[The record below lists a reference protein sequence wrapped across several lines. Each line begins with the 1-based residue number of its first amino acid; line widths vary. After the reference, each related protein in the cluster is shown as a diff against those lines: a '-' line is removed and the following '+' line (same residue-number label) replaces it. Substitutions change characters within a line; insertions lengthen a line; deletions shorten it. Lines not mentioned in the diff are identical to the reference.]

1 MSDENFIWQDREER
15 YDGIKN
21 TLKLRKGEE
30 SFDTI
35 NYIEDSKANNGDI
48 RTFSNLHL
56 IN

>member
-30 SFDTI
+30 SLDTI